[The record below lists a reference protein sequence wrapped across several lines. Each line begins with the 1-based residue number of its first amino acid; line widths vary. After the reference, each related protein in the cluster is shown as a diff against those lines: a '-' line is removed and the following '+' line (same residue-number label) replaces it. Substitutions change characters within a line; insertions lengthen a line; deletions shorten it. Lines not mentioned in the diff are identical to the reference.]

1 MALSVIQYEK
11 RKKEREIIDLS
22 ILKRRQRERSL
33 VNYKV
38 KLNIDMQESNFLQAY
53 RILRDRSDHQHGF

>member
-1 MALSVIQYEK
+1 MIKVIFQKIPLSAIQHEK

-38 KLNIDMQESNFLQAY
+38 KLNIDMQESNFLQAK
-53 RILRDRSDHQHGF
+53 

>member
-22 ILKRRQRERSL
+22 ILKRRQRE
-33 VNYKV
+33 
-38 KLNIDMQESNFLQAY
+38 EF
-53 RILRDRSDHQHGF
+53 G

>member
-1 MALSVIQYEK
+1 MVLSVIQYEK

-22 ILKRRQRERSL
+22 ILKRRQRSV

-38 KLNIDMQESNFLQAY
+38 KLNIDMQESNFLQAK
-53 RILRDRSDHQHGF
+53 

>member
-1 MALSVIQYEK
+1 MVLSVIQYEK

-22 ILKRRQRERSL
+22 ILKRRQRERSV

-38 KLNIDMQESNFLQAY
+38 KLNIDMQESNFLQAK
-53 RILRDRSDHQHGF
+53 